1 MSRAQAKLAALLS
14 WLVVGACAATI
25 AEVAEAADAAIYR
38 KGDFGEADVD
48 MASCPADALGT
59 RHPELTFAIAATL
72 RGELALSGGR
82 SVNAG
87 SVLWTIVT
95 KKTGDNALTRG
106 IAQQGRH
113 IRRDQGGVAGDRSV
127 RETMNVA
134 RVDQPCEGMQ
144 VRPVIAEGQT
154 P

>member
-1 MSRAQAKLAALLS
+1 MSRTQAKVTALLS
-14 WLVVGACAATI
+14 CLVVGACVATT

-38 KGDFGEADVD
+38 KGDFGKADVD

-59 RHPELTFAIAATL
+59 RHPELTFAIAATP

-95 KKTGDNALTRG
+95 KKTGDNASHVVLLNRG
-106 IAQQGRH
+106 A
-113 IRRDQGGVAGDRSV
+113 
-127 RETMNVA
+127 
-134 RVDQPCEGMQ
+134 
-144 VRPVIAEGQT
+144 T
-154 P
+154 PDEIKEVWQAIEACGKQ